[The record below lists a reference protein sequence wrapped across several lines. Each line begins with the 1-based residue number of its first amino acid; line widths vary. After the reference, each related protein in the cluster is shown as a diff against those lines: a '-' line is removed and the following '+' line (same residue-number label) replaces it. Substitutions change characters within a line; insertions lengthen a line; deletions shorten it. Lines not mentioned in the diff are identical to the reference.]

1 MGRTAVILQRALDV
15 AVATL
20 ALTLTAPLAVLIA
33 AAIRADS
40 PGPVIFRARRVGLN
54 GREFVMFKFRTM
66 HADRGPAGPGVTARD
81 DPRITRVGRWL
92 RPSKLDEWP
101 QLVNVIAGEMSL
113 VGPRP
118 EDPRYIAAYSDQQ
131 RQVLRVRPGVTS
143 VASLAFRNEE
153 ALLVEPDSE
162 RRYREEI
169 LPAKLAMEVGY
180 LGRASLIGNLAI
192 LWRTVVHGLTGRDAS
207 RPGHGTGSR
216 GSRGRDRR

>member
-1 MGRTAVILQRALDV
+1 MRRAAATVHRAFDV
-15 AVATL
+15 VVATF

-40 PGPVIFRARRVGLN
+40 PGPVIFRARRVGVN

-66 HADRGPAGPGVTARD
+66 CADREPAGPGITASD
-81 DPRITRVGRWL
+81 DPRVTRVGRWL

-118 EDPRYIAAYSDQQ
+118 EDPRYVASYSDQQ

-143 VASLAFRNEE
+143 VASLAFRDEE
-153 ALLVEPDSE
+153 ALLVGPDSE

-169 LPAKLAMEVGY
+169 LPEKLAMEVGY
-180 LGRASLIGNLAI
+180 LGRASWTGNLAV
-192 LWRTVVHGLTGRDAS
+192 LWRTAVHCLTRCDTSGAGRGA
-207 RPGHGTGSR
+207 GSR
-216 GSRGRDRR
+216 RGRRQDRR